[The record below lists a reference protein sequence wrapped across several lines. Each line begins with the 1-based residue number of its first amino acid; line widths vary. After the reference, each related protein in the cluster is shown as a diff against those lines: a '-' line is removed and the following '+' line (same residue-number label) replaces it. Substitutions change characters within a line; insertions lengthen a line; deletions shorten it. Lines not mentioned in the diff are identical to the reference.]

1 MFKKKEFSDF
11 ISIRKDFHA
20 NPELK
25 FEEYR
30 TSNKISEYL
39 TNWNFDNVATGIG
52 KTGVVGVL
60 NGNYKSDCE
69 SKSIG
74 LRADMDALPMQ
85 EDNCF
90 PHASKFSGKMHACGH
105 DGHTTILL
113 AAAKKLSEKRNFC
126 GKVNFI
132 FQPAEEGGAG
142 GKAMIDDGLFQ
153 NFPCNEIYA
162 LHNWPGLPEGVF
174 GFNPSAIMGSS
185 NQFKIKI
192 QGKGGHAAM
201 PHLCI
206 DPILVASHLVQAL
219 QTIISRGVKPVE
231 SVVLSISQINA
242 GQSPNIISDSCSL
255 FGTVRTFSEK
265 TLDLVEK
272 RILEICDHLPKT
284 FGASAKL
291 EFIRQYPPTINNSRI
306 TKLAIDVAKNNF
318 GSDNV
323 IENVEPTMGAEDFA
337 YMLQKVPGTYFFLGN
352 GEMSGIH
359 RDEGHGVG
367 PCSLHNSNY
376 DFNDNLI
383 EIGANFWIKL
393 IESRLKVRSKIID

>member
-1 MFKKKEFSDF
+1 MLNKKELTDF
-11 ISIRKDFHA
+11 ITIRKDFHA

-25 FEEYR
+25 YEEYR
-30 TSNKISEYL
+30 TSKKISEYL
-39 TNWNFDNVATGIG
+39 KNWNFDSVVTGIG

-60 NGNYKSDCE
+60 NGKLKRHHDSR
-69 SKSIG
+69 SIG

-85 EDNCF
+85 EENHF
-90 PHASKFSGKMHACGH
+90 SHASRFPGKMHACGH

-132 FQPAEEGGAG
+132 FQPAEEGGGG
-142 GKAMIDDGLFQ
+142 GKAMIEDGLFQ
-153 NFPCNEIYA
+153 NFPCDEVYA

-185 NQFKIKI
+185 NQFEINI

-219 QTIISRGVKPVE
+219 QTIISRGVKPVD
-231 SVVLSISQINA
+231 SVALSVSQINA
-242 GQSPNIISDSCSL
+242 GQSPNIISESCRL
-255 FGTVRTFSEK
+255 LGTVRTFSEK

-272 RILEICDHLPKT
+272 RILEICNYLPKT

-291 EFIRQYPPTINNSRI
+291 EFLRQYPPTINNSKI
-306 TKLAIDVAKNNF
+306 TKLAIDVAKKNF
-318 GSDNV
+318 GFEKV
-323 IENVEPTMGAEDFA
+323 IENIEPTMGAEDFA

-352 GEMSGIH
+352 GEMTGIH
-359 RDEGHGVG
+359 REKGHGIG

-383 EIGANFWIKL
+383 EIGANFWVSL
-393 IESRLKVRSKIID
+393 VNSRLKTKSATTD

>member
-1 MFKKKEFSDF
+1 MLRKKEFFEF

-30 TSNKISEYL
+30 TSNKITKYL
-39 TNWNFDNVATGIG
+39 KNWNFDNVTTGIG

-60 NGNYKSDCE
+60 NGKCKSNSE
-69 SKSIG
+69 LKSIG

-85 EDNCF
+85 EENHF
-90 PHASKFSGKMHACGH
+90 AHASKFSGKMHACGH

-113 AAAKKLSEKRNFC
+113 AAAKKLSENRNFY

-132 FQPAEEGGAG
+132 FQPAEEGGGG
-142 GKAMIDDGLFQ
+142 GKAMIEDGLFE
-153 NFPCNEIYA
+153 NFPCDEVYA
-162 LHNWPGLPEGVF
+162 LHNWPGLPEGIF

-185 NQFKIKI
+185 NQFEIKI

-206 DPILVASHLVQAL
+206 DPILVSSHLVQAL

-242 GQSPNIISDSCSL
+242 GHSPNIISDNCSL
-255 FGTVRTFSEK
+255 YGTVRTFSEK

-272 RILEICDHLPKT
+272 RILEICNYLPKT

-291 EFIRQYPPTINNSRI
+291 NFTRQYPPTINNARV

-318 GSDNV
+318 GSNKV

-359 RDEGHGVG
+359 RGKGHGIG

-383 EIGANFWIKL
+383 EIGANFWVKL
-393 IESRLKVRSKIID
+393 IESRLKARSKTTD